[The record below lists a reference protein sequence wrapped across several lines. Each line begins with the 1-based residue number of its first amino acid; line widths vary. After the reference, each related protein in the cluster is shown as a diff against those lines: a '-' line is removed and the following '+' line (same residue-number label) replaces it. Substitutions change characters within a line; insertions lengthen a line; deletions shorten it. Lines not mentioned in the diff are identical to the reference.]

1 MTLETRLSAPRTG
14 DHRAWEPL
22 TGAARRIALEVLLDG
37 PLSRRDLSRRM
48 ALSPGS
54 LTRLT
59 RPLLDSG
66 LLVEAGS
73 VEVGAP
79 ETAADATDG
88 AGTSP
93 RLGRPAQPLAVVPGS
108 HHFIGVKLTGD
119 HAYAALTDLR
129 AEILAA
135 DDAPL
140 PGHEPQDVLDVVAAL
155 TDRLVSRLA
164 ALSAGA
170 GVTGLGVSVGGHVD
184 GRSVVTD
191 APHLG
196 WLDVPLGE
204 LLTTRTGLR
213 TVVENDI
220 VAVTEATHWFGEGH
234 GCDRFALFTI
244 GAGIGYGLV
253 VHGEAVTSP
262 EAGLSLLSHFPLDA
276 TGPTGPCGHAGCAT
290 AMLTI
295 GALVTE
301 GSSALGREVT
311 YDQLLD
317 LAAAGDPVA
326 SGVVDRAGRALGR
339 MLAAVANLTMP
350 ERIVLGGEGVRL
362 AQVAAAAVRD
372 GLHHDRNPRTRDPE
386 ISLQSPELAL
396 WARGAAVVAIQSLV
410 LGR

>member
-1 MTLETRLSAPRTG
+1 MTLDASRPPAPRTAG
-14 DHRAWEPL
+14 HRTWEPL

-48 ALSPGS
+48 GLSPGS

-66 LLVEAGS
+66 LLVEAETDAGT
-73 VEVGAP
+73 VAGP
-79 ETAADATDG
+79 PTAA
-88 AGTSP
+88 P

-129 AEILAA
+129 ADILAA

-140 PGHEPQDVLDVVAAL
+140 PAHDPDAVTTAVTAL
-155 TDRLVSRLA
+155 TERLLARLA
-164 ALSAGA
+164 VLRPGA
-170 GVTGLGVSVGGHVD
+170 GVTGLGVSLGGHVD
-184 GRSVVTD
+184 ARATVTD

-196 WLDVPLGE
+196 WSDVPLAD
-204 LLTTRTGLR
+204 LLTAGTGLP

-234 GCDRFALFTI
+234 GCDRFALFTV

-262 EAGLSLLSHFPLDA
+262 EAGLSLLSHFPLDPE
-276 TGPTGPCGHAGCAT
+276 GPVGPCGHTGCAT

-295 GALVTE
+295 GALTAE
-301 GSSALGREVT
+301 GSARLGRDVG

-326 SGVVDRAGRALGR
+326 DEVVQRAGRALGR

-362 AQVAAAAVRD
+362 AEVAAQAVRT
-372 GLHHDRNPRTRDPE
+372 GLHGDRNPRTADPE
-386 ISLQSPELAL
+386 IALQSPELAL
-396 WARGAAVVAIQSLV
+396 WARGAAVVAIQSFV

>member
-1 MTLETRLSAPRTG
+1 MTLETTRPPARPTA

-66 LLVEAGS
+66 LLVEA
-73 VEVGAP
+73 ETGAEP
-79 ETAADATDG
+79 STDG
-88 AGTSP
+88 LSDAP

-129 AEILAA
+129 ADILAA

-140 PGHEPQDVLDVVAAL
+140 PSHDPADVLGVVATLA
-155 TDRLVSRLA
+155 DRLVERLG
-164 ALSAGA
+164 ALRPGA
-170 GVTGLGVSVGGHVD
+170 DVTGLGVSLGGHVD
-184 GRSVVTD
+184 GRSTVTD

-196 WLDVPLGE
+196 WLDVPLGD
-204 LLTTRTGLR
+204 LLTARTGLR

-234 GCDRFALFTI
+234 GCDRFALFTV

-253 VHGEAVTSP
+253 VHGEAVSSP
-262 EAGLSLLSHFPLDA
+262 EAGLSLVSHFPLDPA
-276 TGPTGPCGHAGCAT
+276 GPTGPCGHTGCAT

-295 GALVTE
+295 GALTTE
-301 GSSALGREVT
+301 GAARLGRDVT

-317 LAAAGDPVA
+317 LAVAGDPVA
-326 SGVVDRAGRALGR
+326 AAVVERAGRALGR

-362 AQVAAAAVRD
+362 AQVAAEAVLT
-372 GLHHDRNPRTRDPE
+372 GLHADRSPRTRDPE
-386 ISLQSPELAL
+386 IALQSPELAL

>member
-1 MTLETRLSAPRTG
+1 MTLETTRPPAPPTAG
-14 DHRAWEPL
+14 HRAWEPL

-66 LLVEAGS
+66 LLVEAETDAEPGT
-73 VEVGAP
+73 VGP
-79 ETAADATDG
+79 SDA
-88 AGTSP
+88 P

-129 AEILAA
+129 ADILAA
-135 DDAPL
+135 ADTPL
-140 PGHEPQDVLDVVAAL
+140 PSHSPDDVLGVVAAL
-155 TDRLVSRLA
+155 ADRLVERLGE
-164 ALSAGA
+164 LRPGA
-170 GVTGLGVSVGGHVD
+170 DVTGLGVSLGGHVD
-184 GRSVVTD
+184 GRSMVTD

-196 WLDVPLGE
+196 WLDVPLGD
-204 LLTTRTGLR
+204 LLTARTGLR

-234 GCDRFALFTI
+234 GCDRFALFTV

-262 EAGLSLLSHFPLDA
+262 EAGLSLVSHFPLDP
-276 TGPTGPCGHAGCAT
+276 TGPTGPCGHTGCAT

-295 GALVTE
+295 GALTAE
-301 GSSALGREVT
+301 GSARLGRDVA

-317 LAAAGDPVA
+317 LAVAGDPVA
-326 SGVVDRAGRALGR
+326 AAVVERAGRALGR

-350 ERIVLGGEGVRL
+350 ARIVLGGEGVRL
-362 AQVAAAAVRD
+362 AQVAADAVLA
-372 GLHHDRNPRTRDPE
+372 GLHADRSPRTRDPE

>member
-1 MTLETRLSAPRTG
+1 MTRASDRPVTAPRTA

-22 TGAARRIALEVLLDG
+22 TGPARRIALEVLLDG

-66 LLVEAGS
+66 LLVEAD
-73 VEVGAP
+73 AP
-79 ETAADATDG
+79 EDDATDP
-88 AGTSP
+88 AP

-108 HHFIGVKLTGD
+108 HHFVGVKLTGD
-119 HAYAALTDLR
+119 HAYASLTDLR

-135 DDAPL
+135 ADAPL
-140 PGHEPQDVLDVVAAL
+140 PGHDPQDAVDVVATL
-155 TDRLVSRLA
+155 TARLVERLGE
-164 ALSAGA
+164 LRPGSE
-170 GVTGLGVSVGGHVD
+170 VTGLGVSLGGHVE
-184 GRSVVTD
+184 GRSTVTD

-196 WLDVPLGE
+196 WHDVALGD
-204 LLTTRTGLR
+204 LLAARTGLR

-220 VAVTEATHWFGEGH
+220 VALTEATHWFGEGH
-234 GCDRFALFTI
+234 GCDRFALFTV

-262 EAGLSLLSHFPLDA
+262 EAGLSLLSHFPLDP
-276 TGPTGPCGHAGCAT
+276 TGPQGPCGHTGCAT
-290 AMLTI
+290 SMLTLS
-295 GALVTE
+295 ALVTE
-301 GSSALGREVT
+301 GSTALGRAIT

-326 SGVVDRAGRALGR
+326 ARVVDRAGRALGR
-339 MLAAVANLTMP
+339 MLAAIANVTMP

-362 AQVAAAAVRD
+362 AQVAADALRA
-372 GLHHDRNPRTRDPE
+372 GLHTDRNPRTRDPE
-386 ISLQSPELAL
+386 IALQSPELAL
-396 WARGAAVVAIQSLV
+396 WARGAAVVAIQSFV